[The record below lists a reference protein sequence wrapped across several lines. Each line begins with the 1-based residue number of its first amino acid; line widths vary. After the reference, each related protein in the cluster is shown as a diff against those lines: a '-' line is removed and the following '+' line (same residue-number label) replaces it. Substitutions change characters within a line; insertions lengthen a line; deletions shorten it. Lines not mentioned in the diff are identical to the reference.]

1 MEEEYNE
8 FEKYTPEQELEA
20 RNEEIKYLRKEL
32 KDYKE
37 VLFFLVNSLDGNPTR
52 IIEAIAE
59 QDYFEIIG
67 EVEGKPVTKSNE
79 LFIEAEVPDL
89 TWREKK
95 TKYLFDWQHFDNY
108 AVYQRTEFEDSYYGY
123 MLFPSRFP
131 TKFLCVFY
139 RC

>member
-8 FEKYTPEQELEA
+8 FEQYTPEQELEVK
-20 RNEEIKYLRKEL
+20 NEEIKYLRKEL

-37 VLFFLVNSLDGNPTR
+37 VLNFIVNSLDGNPTR
-52 IIEAIAE
+52 IIETIAE

-67 EVEGKPVTKSNE
+67 EVEGRPVAKGNE

-89 TWREKK
+89 TFREKK
-95 TKYLFDWQHFDNY
+95 TKYLFDWQHYDNY

-123 MLFPSRFP
+123 MLFPSHFP